1 MFQCRDCDPY
11 LPGSFLSF
19 VPSLVFVLFAL
30 SRLVYFL
37 PRKQR
42 RLLPLSELPAGG
54 VILLLTRI
62 ALSACLVGANIA
74 VWVTWEKSDGLK
86 GEWSGWTAAAFDAVA
101 AVRPSSAESLLIASA
116 SPPF

>member
-1 MFQCRDCDPY
+1 MFQCLDCDPY
-11 LPGSFLSF
+11 LPSSFLSF
-19 VPSLVFVLFAL
+19 VPSVVFVLFAL
-30 SRLVYFL
+30 LRLVHFL

-42 RLLPLSELPAGG
+42 RLLPLSELSAGG

-86 GEWSGWTAAAFDAVA
+86 GDWSGWTAAAFDAVA

-116 SPPF
+116 SSPF